1 MTEHSTTD
9 TRRPLCV
16 DLDGTLVKTDT
27 FEQALFL
34 LVRTRPLALFSL
46 PRWARQG
53 LAGLKQRVVQ
63 QVTSDSSAFP
73 FHAELLD
80 FLKEEHAKGRELI
93 LVTASDEATAH
104 SVAEQTGIF
113 SDVMASD
120 GVINLKARRK
130 RDALVARFGE
140 RGFDYIGNSKDDFVV
155 WEAAKERI
163 AVNPTR
169 PVRRALRTRPMRVF
183 EDRPPRW
190 KVWLKAL
197 RVHQWMKN
205 VLIFLPM
212 LLAHEVTDP
221 VLYGKALLAF
231 IAFCFTASAVYLV
244 NDLFDLHADQ
254 HHPRKRNRPLAAG
267 NLCLRSAVVAAP
279 LLVLA
284 AFVIAGFLSAAFAGV
299 LLIYLLITTFYSWR
313 LKQIALLDVMTLA
326 GLYAIRILAGTAA
339 YGVETSPWLLAFSI
353 FIFFSLAVVKRY
365 AELHEVSKED
375 PTELQARG
383 RGYFAS
389 DIPLL
394 AAFGASSGCVS
405 VLVLALYINSE
416 KVVQF
421 YKNPEALWLLCPLL
435 LYWIARIWLLASRGQ
450 LSDDPLEFSVR
461 DPQTWLIGLLSG
473 LIVLA
478 GAL

>member
-1 MTEHSTTD
+1 MTDHPKTD
-9 TRRPLCV
+9 SRPLCV

-34 LVRTRPLALFSL
+34 LIHTRPLALFSL
-46 PRWARQG
+46 PRWAAQG

-63 QVTSDSSAFP
+63 QVISDSSAFP
-73 FHAELLD
+73 FHAELLA
-80 FLKEEHAKGRELI
+80 FLKEEHAKGRDLI
-93 LVTASDEATAH
+93 LVTASDEATAR
-104 SVAEQTGIF
+104 SVAEQTGLF
-113 SDVMASD
+113 SEVMASD
-120 GVINLKARRK
+120 GVINLKASRK

-140 RGFDYIGNSKDDFVV
+140 GGFDYIGNSKDDLIV
-155 WEAAKERI
+155 WDAAREGI
-163 AVNPTR
+163 AVNPTK

-183 EDRPPRW
+183 EDRPPQW
-190 KVWLKAL
+190 KAWIKAL
-197 RVHQWMKN
+197 RAHQWVKN
-205 VLIFLPM
+205 VLVFLPM

-221 VLYGKALLAF
+221 VLYGKAILAF
-231 IAFCFTASAVYLV
+231 VAFCFTASAVYLV
-244 NDLFDLHADQ
+244 NDLLDLHADQ

-267 NLCLRSAVVAAP
+267 NLSLRSAVVAAP

-284 AFVIAGFLSAAFAGV
+284 AFVIAGFLSVPFAGV
-299 LLIYLLITTFYSWR
+299 LLTYLLITTCYSWR

-365 AELHEVSKED
+365 AELHEISKDSPE
-375 PTELQARG
+375 EIRERG
-383 RGYFAS
+383 RGYLAS

-394 AAFGASSGCVS
+394 AAFGAGSGCVS
-405 VLVLALYINSE
+405 VLVLALYISSE

-421 YKNPEALWLLCPLL
+421 YKTPEALWFLCPLL
-435 LYWIARIWLLASRGQ
+435 FYWIARIWLLASRGE
-450 LSDDPLEFSVR
+450 LSDDPLEFSAR
-461 DPQTWLIGLLSG
+461 DPQTWLIAALSG
-473 LIVLA
+473 LVVLA